1 MTMALAQENT
11 LEQLTFPIYNIDPED
26 PNEKINH
33 KNQLDEAT
41 RRQNEIYKSPDFYNK

>member
-1 MTMALAQENT
+1 MFLLMIMPQYLPKPENFLHLLA
-11 LEQLTFPIYNIDPED
+11 YKA
-26 PNEKINH
+26 NEKINH